1 MGNARLA
8 ASTLAVLMLGVLM
21 LASCAIDDSGAE
33 KDPITIE
40 DGDDASGEM
49 YDGLIDQEGNTVG
62 TRITAPKGFERVTV
76 EEGSFGEYLRNLPL
90 KPHGSKVLYFDGRAK
105 HSDVYEA
112 VVDMDVGDRDLQQC
126 ADAVMRLRAEY
137 LYSRQRYDEIH
148 FNFTNGFRADYSK
161 WTQGYRIAVNGNST
175 SWVQRAE
182 RSNTY
187 SDFRS
192 YLNIVFAYAGTLS
205 LEKELKPI
213 EPEQLMIG
221 DVIIQGGS
229 PGHAVIVVDMAED
242 EDTGNRVFLIAQSYM
257 PAQEIHI
264 LKNPVNEEISPWY
277 ELDIEDRLYTPEWTF
292 ARDDFRRFP

>member
-1 MGNARLA
+1 MGNAKLV
-8 ASTLAVLMLGVLM
+8 ASALAVLMLGVLIP
-21 LASCAIDDSGAE
+21 ASCAINHSDTE
-33 KDPITIE
+33 KGPITIG
-40 DGDDASGEM
+40 DVDDASRET
-49 YDGLIDQEGNTVG
+49 YDGLIDQEGNTVE
-62 TRITAPKGFERVTV
+62 TRIIVPKGFERVAV

-90 KPHGSKVLYFDGRAK
+90 KPHGSKVLYFDGRVK
-105 HSDVYEA
+105 HNDVYEA

-137 LYSRQRYDEIH
+137 LYKRQRYDEIH

-161 WTQGYRIAVNGNST
+161 WMQGNRIAINGNST

-242 EDTGNRVFLIAQSYM
+242 KDTGKRVFMLAQSYM

-264 LKNPVNEEISPWY
+264 LKNPVNKEISPWY
-277 ELDIEDRLYTPEWTF
+277 ELDFADKLYTPEWTF
-292 ARDDFRRFP
+292 TRDSFRRFP